1 MAPPS
6 LPGSSP
12 TSPLRYDAG
21 HNRRLVSRTLARFR
35 AQRDARM
42 RIGRDRP
49 ATEHPRRSVARARR
63 GGLAAGGS
71 CHEHERHSAHA
82 RIPTGRDRRQA
93 RDCGEVLAP
102 RLSPASRRGPGI
114 DDGGLNELSHISVDR
129 DAVHPCDDPHRRR
142 RRSCIRVASARSA
155 IALTSPRGR
164 VGLVGSSLV
173 VPELEAA
180 LVHVNRSPI
189 VGAHQAH

>member
-1 MAPPS
+1 LHDSVRNATQECASGATAPQLNTRDGRSRAPAAAAWPQEVPAMS
-6 LPGSSP
+6 TNGTPP
-12 TSPLRYDAG
+12 TLESRLAEIDGKLATAERFW
-21 HNRRLVSRTLARFR
+21 RRACH
-35 AQRDARM
+35 QRHVE
-42 RIGRDRP
+42 GR
-49 ATEHPRRSVARARR
+49 
-63 GGLAAGGS
+63 
-71 CHEHERHSAHA
+71 
-82 RIPTGRDRRQA
+82 
-93 RDCGEVLAP
+93 
-102 RLSPASRRGPGI
+102 I